1 MNNKLKAFWF
11 KYYVYIV
18 LLFSIIIVL
27 AIRTMQIEEK
37 LLALFAPFAG
47 IALTAIYFV
56 QKQKLEEMKLFKELF
71 TEFNERYARQNDKL
85 SDIKSSKIINSDELN
100 KILDDY
106 FNLCSEEY
114 LFYKE
119 GRIHNEAWGSW
130 CRGMK
135 EHLSSDVINSYWEK
149 AQKENSYY
157 GLTTAVIDKGAKI
170 KT

>member
-1 MNNKLKAFWF
+1 MNNKVKAFWF
-11 KYYVYIV
+11 KYYVFIV
-18 LLFSIIIVL
+18 PSILVIIIT
-27 AIRTMQIEEK
+27 AIIIMRVREP
-37 LLALFAPFAG
+37 LALFATFSG
-47 IALTAIYFV
+47 VALTTIYFV
-56 QKQKLEEMKLFKELF
+56 QKQKLEEMKLFKDLF
-71 TEFNERYARQNDKL
+71 TEFNKRYECQNEKL
-85 SDIKSSKIINSDELN
+85 ADIKTN
-100 KILDDY
+100 KISGSDDINKVLDDY

-135 EHLSSDVINSYWEK
+135 EHLSNNVIKEYWEE

-157 GLTTAVIDKGAKI
+157 GLTTAVIHEGAEI

>member
-1 MNNKLKAFWF
+1 MNNKVKAFWF
-11 KYYVYIV
+11 KYYVFIV
-18 LLFSIIIVL
+18 PVILVTITAAIIIMRV
-27 AIRTMQIEEK
+27 RDP
-37 LLALFAPFAG
+37 LALFATFSG
-47 IALTAIYFV
+47 VALTTIYFV
-56 QKQKLEEMKLFKELF
+56 QKQKLEEMKLFKDLF
-71 TEFNERYARQNDKL
+71 TEFNTRYECQNEKL
-85 SDIKSSKIINSDELN
+85 ADIKAN
-100 KILDDY
+100 KINGSDDINKVLDDY

-135 EHLSSDVINSYWEK
+135 EHLSNDVIKAYWKE

-157 GLTTAVIDKGAKI
+157 GLTTAVIDAGAEI